1 MALPERCEP
10 SNVCRR
16 VCLGKVRTLDEIGQ
30 FKEDWS
36 AVGRRQEALG
46 TGPTKSD
53 CWSCRVMDKT
63 VGTGDSGL
71 EHGEMRVCH
80 FVCSPSGFHMGCLGR
95 KASALLQL
103 ARNWLAK
110 RTMEF

>member
-1 MALPERCEP
+1 
-10 SNVCRR
+10 
-16 VCLGKVRTLDEIGQ
+16 
-30 FKEDWS
+30 
-36 AVGRRQEALG
+36 
-46 TGPTKSD
+46 
-53 CWSCRVMDKT
+53 MDKT

-71 EHGEMRVCH
+71 EHREMRACH
-80 FVCSPSGFHMGCLGR
+80 FVCSPSDFHMGCLGR